1 MGITD
6 LFSSSN
12 VLLDVSANTKRSLL
26 EFMSSEAASR
36 LGRPDQE
43 ILDALLA
50 REQIGS
56 TALGK
61 GVALPHAE
69 LDGDGLPIVLLARL
83 RRGVDFDSRDDE
95 PVDIVFLV
103 LWPSSGGKGLL
114 TAMSEI
120 CRTLRD
126 PQSLRRIRS
135 AETPEAVIDL
145 VRQLAAARDG
155 GNPAPVPAPDDA

>member
-12 VLLDVSANTKRSLL
+12 VLLDVSANTKRALL
-26 EFMSSEAASR
+26 EFMSTEAASR
-36 LGRPDQE
+36 LGRSDQE

-83 RRGVDFDSRDDE
+83 SRGIDFDSRDDE

-155 GNPAPVPAPDDA
+155 AIPATIPAPDDT

>member
-12 VLLDVSANTKRSLL
+12 VLLDVSANTKQALL
-26 EFMSSEAASR
+26 EFMSTEAASR

-83 RRGVDFDSRDDE
+83 GRGIDFDSRDDE

-155 GNPAPVPAPDDA
+155 AIPATIPPPDDT